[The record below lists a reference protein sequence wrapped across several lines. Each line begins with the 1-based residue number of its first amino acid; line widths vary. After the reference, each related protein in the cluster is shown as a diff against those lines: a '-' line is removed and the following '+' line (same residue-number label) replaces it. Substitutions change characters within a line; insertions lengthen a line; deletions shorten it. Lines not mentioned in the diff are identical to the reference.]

1 MSNPSLPIQ
10 PIQPQ
15 GWYYFGLDV
24 SYLFYIVLGPNGQPY
39 YHNLAALESTF
50 VRPIYLTPAQKLPV
64 KQKQEKPLLKTHIP
78 GFDWLRITTT
88 ERNIFYFH
96 KKSKKS
102 TWVVPDELKP
112 ALEAF
117 EAEEK
122 AGPSDEQITR
132 KSNSKRKADEP
143 APTDRVVAKKVKRH
157 GSQDSEVETSEEEA
171 EEWQSKAA
179 EQLAAE
185 AEEFKLKEEE
195 RKKQDLQEAQR
206 AFSASEMVMPRT
218 VDLSVEES
226 KALFKVCSVISN
238 SLSAIDFASV

>member
-1 MSNPSLPIQ
+1 M
-10 PIQPQ
+10 
-15 GWYYFGLDV
+15 
-24 SYLFYIVLGPNGQPY
+24 
-39 YHNLAALESTF
+39 
-50 VRPIYLTPAQKLPV
+50 RPIYLTPAQKLPV

-96 KKSKKS
+96 KNSKKS
-102 TWVVPDELKP
+102 TWVVPDELKSV
-112 ALEAF
+112 LEAF

-122 AGPSDEQITR
+122 AGPSDEQIAG
-132 KSNSKRKADEP
+132 KSNSKRKADGP

-157 GSQDSEVETSEEEA
+157 GSQDSEVETSDEEED
-171 EEWQSKAA
+171 EWQSKAA

-185 AEEFKLKEEE
+185 AEEFKRLKEEE

-206 AFSASEMVMPRT
+206 AFAASEMVMPRT

-226 KALFKVCSVISN
+226 KALFKVC
-238 SLSAIDFASV
+238 L